1 MLLLDT
7 RIEARPSNIAALRRV
22 VTDTLELW
30 NVASIIDDTVLIVSE
45 LVTNAVR
52 YDGPRVG
59 LHVQLRAGVLRVV
72 VHDGASA
79 PDRPDPAVDEA
90 ERGRGLQ
97 IVEALARRWG
107 VQPVPNGKNVWAEL
121 DVPTQEDEP
130 ATVLTL

>member
-7 RIEARPSNIAALRRV
+7 GIEARPSNIAPLRRV
-22 VTDTLELW
+22 VTDTLRSW
-30 NVASIIDDTVLIVSE
+30 DVASLVDDTVLIVSE

-52 YDGPRVG
+52 YDGPSVH

-79 PDRPDPAVDEA
+79 PDTKVQADDDA
-90 ERGRGLQ
+90 EGGRGLQ
-97 IVEALARRWG
+97 IVEALARSWG

-121 DVPTQEDEP
+121 DVP
-130 ATVLTL
+130 